1 MGMITDLIATRS
13 PHHTTARSRWR
24 HLSDEQKR
32 EIVIGFERHRRA
44 CLSLEMSPDAQWL
57 VEAIADAVL
66 QEKICTI
73 Q

>member
-1 MGMITDLIATRS
+1 MDITEMIATRQ

-24 HLSDEQKR
+24 HLSDEQR
-32 EIVIGFERHRRA
+32 QEIITGFERHKKA
-44 CLSLEMSPDAQWL
+44 CASLEIDPDPQWV
-57 VEAIADAVL
+57 VEAVADAVL